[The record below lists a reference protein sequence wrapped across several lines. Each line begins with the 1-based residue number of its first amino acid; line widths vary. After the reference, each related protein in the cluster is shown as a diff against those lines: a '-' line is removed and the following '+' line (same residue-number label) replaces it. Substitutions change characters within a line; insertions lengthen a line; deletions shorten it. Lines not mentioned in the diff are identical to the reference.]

1 MVFSAFMMA
10 AALAQAPVAPA
21 PVNPA
26 SNQGRETVEQHLQCL
41 TIVLLVGAAQKDQAK
56 QAGMSGALG
65 YYYGRIDAL
74 APGTDIAANPN
85 ESVLATMDGTVIL
98 STYTAETGYLI
109 GVQHNQDLISIYK
122 HCGSLLKKEGERV
135 KGGEAIALVGNSGTL
150 STGPH
155 LHFELWY
162 KGHPINPEKY
172 IVF

>member
-1 MVFSAFMMA
+1 MVSDHFNA
-10 AALAQAPVAPA
+10 
-21 PVNPA
+21 
-26 SNQGRETVEQHLQCL
+26 EKKH
-41 TIVLLVGAAQKDQAK
+41 
-56 QAGMSGALG
+56 
-65 YYYGRIDAL
+65 Y
-74 APGTDIAANPN
+74 GTDIAANPN

-135 KGGEAIALVGNSGTL
+135 KGGEALALVGNSGPL

-155 LHFELWY
+155 MHFELWY
-162 KGHPINPEKY
+162 KGHPVNPEKY